1 MEGGYTGRGVNA
13 KIHLT
18 EPQGKI
24 KNIYDAIVIGA
35 GGMGSASAYHLAK
48 CGADVLVLE
57 QFQRGHTFG
66 SSHGATRIIRFFY
79 DKPFYTE
86 LMKTAY
92 AEWRDLESVSGKPLL
107 FITGSVC
114 LGGRGNS
121 YGQSVRR
128 SLDAAGVKSEWWSAT
143 QSVERFP
150 QFRVSNDMDI
160 LWQADTGFLHA
171 AECVLTHLALAE
183 RHGAT
188 IEEKTVV
195 TDIDWQGDFPIVCTD
210 AGQFQGRKVV
220 VTAGAWTGKLLAAL
234 DLPLTVTKQQVCYY
248 QPTDADRFKPDRF
261 PVFAE
266 MTADGEFLYGIPAFG
281 SGVKIA
287 RHGRGELVSPDTCQR
302 TPDTDYIAHIDA
314 YVQERMPELGRA
326 TDAEVCLYTET
337 PDEDFIIDRHPHCPD
352 VLVAAGFSGHGFK
365 FCSLVGRIM
374 SELAMNGETD
384 FDIHPFRIDRE
395 PNASSGIPRLQSKEN
410 REK

>member
-1 MEGGYTGRGVNA
+1 MHKSTLPNRKET
-13 KIHLT
+13 
-18 EPQGKI
+18 I

-35 GGMGSASAYHLAK
+35 GGMGSATAYHLAK
-48 CGADVLVLE
+48 SGADVLVLE

-92 AEWRDLESVSGKPLL
+92 GEWRDLESVSGKSLL

-114 LGGRGNS
+114 FGGRGNS

-128 SLDAAGVKSEWWSAT
+128 SLDAAGVESEWWRTA
-143 QSVERFP
+143 QLKERFP
-150 QFRVSNDMDI
+150 QFRGSDDMDI
-160 LWQADTGFLHA
+160 LWQEDTGFLHA
-171 AECVLTHLALAE
+171 AECVLTHLELAE

-188 IEEKTVV
+188 VREKTAV
-195 TDIDWQGDFPIVCTD
+195 TDINWHRDVPTVRTD
-210 AGQFQGRKVV
+210 NGQFHGKKIV
-220 VTAGAWTGKLLAAL
+220 VTAGAWTGKLLAEL
-234 DLPLTVTKQQVCYY
+234 NLPLTVTKQQVCYY
-248 QPTDADRFKPDRF
+248 QSAGADRFTPDRF

-266 MTADGEFLYGIPAFG
+266 MTPDGEFLYGIPAFG

-287 RHGRGELVSPDTCQR
+287 RHGRGEPVSPDTCER

-314 YVQERMPELGRA
+314 YVQERMPELGRS
-326 TDAEVCLYTET
+326 THAEVCLYTET
-337 PDEDFIIDRHPHCPD
+337 PDEDFIIDTHPHCPN

-374 SELAMNGETD
+374 SELAMNGETN

-395 PNASSGIPRLQSKEN
+395 PNTSSGIPRLQS
-410 REK
+410 